1 MVPREQDYDRLA
13 AAAILE
19 ILDQQHAVTVAE
31 LDARISE
38 RYFERSP
45 GNIDPHHVTTALASL
60 LATGKLVRDTT
71 TGRGMHNVDT
81 IQPADQH
88 RRATKIA
95 QAARRKRLLAARY
108 NGWAQGT
115 QRHPNGLIGPAGE
128 RAVRAAILESQALVP
143 ATPGAGEVSSLLG
156 VPLPGA
162 ADSGGFL
169 VPLVDGIPGP
179 TVTVLIEVKNIRSWI
194 YPGAAELY
202 QLLHKATVLQHARPD
217 SPIVPVLVCRRAHHT
232 TFKMA
237 RQLGFFVIPMSRQF
251 AGEVEEEDVTEIRTE
266 LHFRD
271 LVRGSEAS
279 QRVVD
284 RLRKVLP
291 ENAAAFAAAWRLL
304 AVSVDLTAMFATLR
318 RTETKP
324 WDRQRLVGDLREAAN
339 ELGLDGGW

>member
-1 MVPREQDYDRLA
+1 MPSEREYDSLA

-19 ILDQQHAVTVAE
+19 ILSQQHAVTVAE

-45 GNIDPHHVTTALASL
+45 GNIDPHHITTALASL
-60 LATGKLVRDTT
+60 ISSGQLIRDATPS
-71 TGRGMHNVDT
+71 RGTHNVDT
-81 IQPADQH
+81 IQPADQ
-88 RRATKIA
+88 RRQATKIA

-169 VPLVDGIPGP
+169 VPLVDGVPGP

-194 YPGAAELY
+194 YPSAAELY
-202 QLLHKATVLQHARPD
+202 QLLHKATVLQHARPE

-232 TFKMA
+232 TYRMA

-251 AGEVEEEDVTEIRTE
+251 AGEVEEDDVAEIRTE
-266 LHFRD
+266 LHFQD
-271 LVRGSEAS
+271 LVRGSDAS

-291 ENAAAFAAAWRLL
+291 ENAAAFAATWRTL
-304 AVSVDLTAMFATLR
+304 ALDVDLTSRFATLR
-318 RTETKP
+318 RTELKP
-324 WDRQRLVGDLREAAN
+324 WDRKRLVGDLRDTAT